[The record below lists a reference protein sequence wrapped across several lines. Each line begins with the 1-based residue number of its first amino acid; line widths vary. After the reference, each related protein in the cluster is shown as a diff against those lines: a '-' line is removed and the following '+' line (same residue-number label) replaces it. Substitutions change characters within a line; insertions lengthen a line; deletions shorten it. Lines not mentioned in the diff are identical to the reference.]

1 LKIIKTHKNKN
12 KNNKESHMKWLNTI
26 TATALLCISLPTLA
40 EIGPWALEV
49 HDEDN
54 DVQVFTRTVENS
66 PLKEFKGV
74 TNIKGNVSSL
84 VALLQD
90 TEASTS
96 WMHNVI
102 KFEVMDSPSDT
113 ESVIYTVNK
122 TPWPVTDRDVY
133 IRSVMSANKVGVVT
147 SSLVAVSDY
156 AEKNDDYIRMPELT
170 GTWVFTP
177 MAEGMVEV
185 VYQVHANPGGSLP
198 NWMVNAIV
206 VETPLET
213 LLNLR
218 DVVTNEKYQNRSF
231 AFIEK
236 ALSADEKM
244 AQDQTLLTP

>member
-1 LKIIKTHKNKN
+1 
-12 KNNKESHMKWLNTI
+12 MKWLNTL

-40 EIGPWALEV
+40 EIGPWELEV

-74 TNIKGNVSSL
+74 THIKGNVSSL

-113 ESVIYTVNK
+113 ENVIYTVNK
-122 TPWPVTDRDVY
+122 TPWPVTDRDAY
-133 IRSVMSANKVGVVT
+133 IRSVMSANKLGVVT
-147 SSLVAVSDY
+147 SSIMGVADY
-156 AEKNDDYIRMPELT
+156 AEKNDDYIRMPELV
-170 GTWVFTP
+170 GSWVFTP

-198 NWMVNAIV
+198 DWMVNAIV

-218 DVVTNEKYQNRSF
+218 DVISNEKYQNKSF

-236 ALSADEKM
+236 ALGADEKM
-244 AQDQTLLTP
+244 AQEQTLMAP